1 MNEVVEEYT
10 QRENQFKSKTE
21 EIVKKLKDKIKKEK
35 KASEK
40 ALAEVQE
47 ERKVL
52 QQQIMELKQQHR
64 ALTDSREQEERVQIE
79 RLLNKI
85 AAYDNQFTTL
95 EGQCQEKVDL
105 TEGLEEEMKL
115 VKAQNDQI
123 TDTLIQMLTHTGIEI
138 DEESTIRSLLEK
150 LQEHL
155 QNYEEDKRSLMTL
168 IEEKEKLSAL
178 SDQYYHEKETIIIER
193 NQIQEKLEKSGQA
206 KVERKLKVLEE
217 ERSLMRSDFN
227 IQINSL
233 IEEND

>member
-1 MNEVVEEYT
+1 
-10 QRENQFKSKTE
+10 
-21 EIVKKLKDKIKKEK
+21 
-35 KASEK
+35 
-40 ALAEVQE
+40 
-47 ERKVL
+47 
-52 QQQIMELKQQHR
+52 MELKQQHR

-79 RLLNKI
+79 ELLNKI
-85 AAYDNQFTTL
+85 AGYENQITTL
-95 EGQCQEKVDL
+95 EGKNQEKVDL

-178 SDQYYHEKETIIIER
+178 SDQYYHEKESIIVER

>member
-1 MNEVVEEYT
+1 
-10 QRENQFKSKTE
+10 
-21 EIVKKLKDKIKKEK
+21 
-35 KASEK
+35 
-40 ALAEVQE
+40 
-47 ERKVL
+47 
-52 QQQIMELKQQHR
+52 MELKQQHR

-178 SDQYYHEKETIIIER
+178 SDQYYHEKETIIVER